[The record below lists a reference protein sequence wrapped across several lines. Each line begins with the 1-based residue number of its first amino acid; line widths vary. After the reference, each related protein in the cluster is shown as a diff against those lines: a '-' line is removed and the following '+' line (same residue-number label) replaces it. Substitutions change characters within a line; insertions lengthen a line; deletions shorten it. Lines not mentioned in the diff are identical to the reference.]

1 MRCERIINDLLDFT
15 QTRSLEAAPIAVDA
29 WLGEV
34 LDQQKPGV
42 GIRIER
48 RLSMPDRL
56 VRFDAERMR
65 RVIVNLIENAVH
77 AMSGQLSGGR
87 EPHIIVATR
96 GGGDH
101 LEILIEDNGPGIPAD
116 ILPKVFEPLFST
128 KSFGTGL
135 GLPTVKRIM
144 EQHGGSIAIASTV
157 QSGTRVTLRL
167 PLASALEMAA

>member
-1 MRCERIINDLLDFT
+1 
-15 QTRSLEAAPIAVDA
+15 
-29 WLGEV
+29 
-34 LDQQKPGV
+34 
-42 GIRIER
+42 
-48 RLSMPDRL
+48 
-56 VRFDAERMR
+56 
-65 RVIVNLIENAVH
+65 
-77 AMSGQLSGGR
+77 
-87 EPHIIVATR
+87 VATR